1 MQCPKCQTENSEE
14 RKFCKECGTKLLLVC
29 PNCQY
34 QNLPGDKFCGECGC
48 SLTPASSIV
57 SQPVQAPPTPIV
69 TNREPEILHKDE
81 AVNIEPVY
89 EETFIP
95 EKNQIITP
103 DIDIEES
110 AISDII
116 AEMEKAF
123 VRLNAMPGTIESPP
137 SEEQKDLLKKLSL
150 RVAKWVET
158 ETAVTPAY
166 IEICNRLQILLQNF
180 IRHGCFIE
188 AHTIIDV
195 FSKIYT
201 GSIIKDHEA
210 REISLDILRYL
221 ASDDNINI
229 LFKQIK
235 IDEKKGS
242 PGSPY
247 ILYLILAGFSDII
260 INKLLNSLQDT
271 SDSKERISI
280 IHVIEEIGQ
289 RAIPTIKERITPNAP
304 WYLLRNLAYILGR
317 IGSETSVYVLKPL
330 LFHKDKRVR
339 AEAYKSICQIG
350 GSKKGQLFLSVLSQ
364 ADLELK
370 INIIDMLGKIKCTE
384 AVPDLLTMLK
394 DKTPLAKN
402 EQLSLQEKI
411 CGALGSI
418 CSPEAIPTLTEIAES
433 KSFLGIRSYPEE
445 IKYAA
450 KKALANIKKSGMK
463 S

>member
-1 MQCPKCQTENSEE
+1 MQCPRCQTDNPEE

-34 QNLPGDKFCGECGC
+34 QNLPGDKFCGECGY
-48 SLTPASSIV
+48 SLTPASSV
-57 SQPVQAPPTPIV
+57 GSPSVQAPPTPV
-69 TNREPEILHKDE
+69 ATDREPEILQKDE
-81 AVNIEPVY
+81 TATIESVH
-89 EETFIP
+89 EETSIS
-95 EKNQIITP
+95 EINQKTTP
-103 DIDIEES
+103 DIGIEEGT
-110 AISDII
+110 ISDII
-116 AEMEKAF
+116 DEMEKVC
-123 VRLNAMPGTIESPP
+123 VRLKAMPGTIESPP

-150 RVAKWVET
+150 RVAKWIEL

-166 IEICNRLQILLQNF
+166 KEICNRLQILLQNF
-180 IRHGCFIE
+180 IRNGCFIE

-201 GSIIKDHEA
+201 GTIIKDHET

-221 ASDDNINI
+221 ASDDHINI

-289 RAIPTIKERITPNAP
+289 RAIPTIKERLTPNAP
-304 WYLLRNLAYILGR
+304 WYFLRNLAYILGR
-317 IGSETSVYVLKPL
+317 IGNEANVHVLKPL

-339 AEAYKSICQIG
+339 AEAFKSIGQIG
-350 GSKKGQLFLSVLSQ
+350 GNKKGQLFLSVLPQ
-364 ADLELK
+364 ADQELK
-370 INIIDMLGKIKCTE
+370 MNIIDMLGKIKCTE
-384 AVPDLLTMLK
+384 AVSDLLTILK
-394 DKTPLAKN
+394 DKSPIAKN

-411 CGALGSI
+411 CGALGLIS
-418 CSPEAIPTLTEIAES
+418 SPEAIPTLTEIAES

-445 IKYAA
+445 VKYAA
-450 KKALANIKKSGMK
+450 KKALANIKKSGIK